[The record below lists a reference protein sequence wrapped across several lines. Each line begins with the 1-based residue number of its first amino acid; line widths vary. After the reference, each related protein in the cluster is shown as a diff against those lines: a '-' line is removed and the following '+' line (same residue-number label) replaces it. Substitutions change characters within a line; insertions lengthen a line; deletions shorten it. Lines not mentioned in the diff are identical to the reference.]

1 MIFETLRAALM
12 LGTILTNVVAF
23 GAPVTVPPA
32 ENLVPEATPL
42 PTAQPATIGPAA
54 IQAAEILPKVLPR
67 IEKAINPVAQAVRL
81 SHGLASWYGRALD
94 RHRTANGEIF
104 DSEKLT
110 AASNSLPM
118 GTRVKVTNLKTGLWV
133 IVKINDRGVL
143 SAGRVID
150 LSKAAAE
157 QIGLL
162 RMGVAPVSLE
172 NVAFQ

>member
-1 MIFETLRAALM
+1 MIFETLRAALI
-12 LGTILTNVVAF
+12 LGTILTNA
-23 GAPVTVPPA
+23 VT
-32 ENLVPEATPL
+32 LGMSATPL
-42 PTAQPATIGPAA
+42 EPADDLAPVAAPIPAFQPT
-54 IQAAEILPKVLPR
+54 QAVLPKVLPKVLPLLPSL
-67 IEKAINPVAQAVRL
+67 EKAMNPMTQAVKL
-81 SHGLASWYGRALD
+81 SHGLASWYGRTLD

-118 GTRVKVTNLKTGLWV
+118 GTRVKVTNLKNGLSV
-133 IVKINDRGVL
+133 IVKINDRGIL

-150 LSKAAAE
+150 LSKAAAD

-172 NVAFQ
+172 NLALQ